1 MKDSG
6 SGTHCLNLSDSDNPA
21 ILFAVTVLQMSF
33 QWDGNNFHIFMRMRL
48 ETFSGSNLIVVQY
61 AKGTEVDTVRIKV
74 LVKAES
80 MITIQPVMLGMSSCI
95 CFMYYFLHNFL
106 LF

>member
-1 MKDSG
+1 
-6 SGTHCLNLSDSDNPA
+6 
-21 ILFAVTVLQMSF
+21 
-33 QWDGNNFHIFMRMRL
+33 MRL

-95 CFMYYFLHNFL
+95 CFMYYFFHKNCPFSYLFICLVNKESSLKVLFLHFI
-106 LF
+106 